1 MKANVKTVFEGLQ
14 RKGDDWPL
22 VVY

>member
-1 MKANVKTVFEGLQ
+1 MAANVKTVLEGLQ